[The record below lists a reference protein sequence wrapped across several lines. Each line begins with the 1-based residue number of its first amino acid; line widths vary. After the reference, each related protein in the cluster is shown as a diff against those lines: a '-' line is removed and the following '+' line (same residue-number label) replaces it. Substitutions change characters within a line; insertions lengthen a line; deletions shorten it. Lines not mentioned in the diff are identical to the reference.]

1 MAIKPGL
8 SSFVLSGILLAG
20 VVNAQETTVI
30 DEVPPPPPPVTSGE
44 TLEPD
49 VTIIQ
54 KKDRVVREY
63 RVNGQLRAVRVEPD
77 GAPAYYL
84 VDGDGDGR
92 LDAENHIYG
101 PGFWINSWV
110 LFSWD

>member
-1 MAIKPGL
+1 MATPQGL
-8 SSFVLSGILLAG
+8 APLALAVTLFG
-20 VVNAQETTVI
+20 GAVFAQTATVV
-30 DEVPPPPPPVTSGE
+30 DEVPPPPPIVSGE

-49 VTIIQ
+49 VTIVQ

-63 RVNGQLRAVRVEPD
+63 RVNGQLRAIRVDPQD
-77 GAPAYYL
+77 GPSYYL

-92 LDAENHIYG
+92 LDAEKHIFG

>member
-1 MAIKPGL
+1 MAIKPAL
-8 SSFVLSGILLAG
+8 TPFALATILLVSAAHAQTPT
-20 VVNAQETTVI
+20 VV
-30 DEVPPPPPPVTSGE
+30 DEVPPPPPVVSGE

-49 VTIIQ
+49 VTIVQ
-54 KKDRVVREY
+54 GEDRTVREY
-63 RVNGQLRAVRVEPD
+63 RVNGQLRAVRIEPD
-77 GAPAYYL
+77 NGPAYYL

-92 LDAENHIYG
+92 LDTENHIYG

>member
-1 MAIKPGL
+1 MALKA
-8 SSFVLSGILLAG
+8 SLAALAVTISLG
-20 VVNAQETTVI
+20 MTCAYAQDLTPI
-30 DEVPPPPPPVTSGE
+30 DEVPPPPPVVSGE

-54 KKDRVVREY
+54 KRDRIVREY

-77 GAPAYYL
+77 DAPAYYL

-92 LDAENHIYG
+92 LDVENHIYG